1 MFKIEKL
8 SKNHSRDS
16 FDCGNSFLNEFLK
29 KYALQNQNRYYV
41 GTTYIISNNE
51 KNVIA
56 YITLSGLSI
65 KKAILKEKYPYEE
78 LPALLIAR
86 LAVDKKYQ
94 KKGLGKILLTF
105 AIKKALKQAEEVGC
119 IGILV
124 DAKEEAISFYEKY
137 GFEKIKSVY
146 PVEQKM
152 FLSIKTIKK
161 GLSEKKANVR
171 KDWNEAF
178 KQMRKNNDD
187 TLLID

>member
-8 SKNHSRDS
+8 SKNHKRDS

-41 GTTYIISNNE
+41 GTTYIISNDE

-56 YITLSGLSI
+56 YITLSGVSI
-65 KKAILKEKYPYEE
+65 KKTMLKEKYPYEE

-86 LAVDKKYQ
+86 LAVGEKYQ
-94 KKGLGKILLTF
+94 KKVLGKILLTF

-146 PVEQKM
+146 PVGQKM

>member
-16 FDCGNSFLNEFLK
+16 FNCGNSFLNEFLK

-41 GTTYIISNNE
+41 GTTYIINNNE
-51 KNVIA
+51 NNVIA
-56 YITLSGLSI
+56 YITLSGVSI
-65 KKAILKEKYPYEE
+65 KKTMLKEKYPYEE

-105 AIKKALKQAEEVGC
+105 AIKQALKQAEEVGC

-161 GLSEKKANVR
+161 GLSEKK
-171 KDWNEAF
+171 
-178 KQMRKNNDD
+178 QM
-187 TLLID
+187 